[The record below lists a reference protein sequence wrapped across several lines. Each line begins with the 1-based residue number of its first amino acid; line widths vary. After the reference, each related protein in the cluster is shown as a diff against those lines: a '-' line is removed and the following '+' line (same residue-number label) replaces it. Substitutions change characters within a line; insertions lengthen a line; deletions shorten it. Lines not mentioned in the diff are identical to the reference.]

1 MFIYGLLIFLL
12 TACYQDY
19 RHDKIKNWLIMAGLM
34 GGGYL
39 QFLSFG
45 FKGILH
51 FGTGFFC
58 TFALLYMFF
67 KIGALGAGDVK
78 LLAVCVG
85 TIGIKRGIFF
95 LCFAFLAAAVFSLQK
110 MLTEHNLIGRFRYF
124 FNYAGQVLAT
134 AQFISYEQSAFDG
147 QEDLQKKHRTIH
159 LAGPACLSLLLYLGG
174 IY

>member
-1 MFIYGLLIFLL
+1 MFINGLLIFLL

-19 RHDKIKNWLIMAGLM
+19 RHDKIRNWLIIAGLL
-34 GGGYL
+34 GGGYS
-39 QFLSFG
+39 QFISFG
-45 FKGILH
+45 FTGILN
-51 FGTGFFC
+51 FGAGFLS
-58 TFALLYMFF
+58 TFAFFYMFF

-85 TIGIKRGIFF
+85 TIGVKRGIFF
-95 LCFAFLAAAVFSLQK
+95 LCFAFLAAAVLSLQK
-110 MLTEHNLIGRFRYF
+110 MLAEHNLVGRFRHF

-134 AQFISYEQSAFDG
+134 ARFTEYEQLMTHE
-147 QEDLQKKHRTIH
+147 QEYLQKKHRTIH